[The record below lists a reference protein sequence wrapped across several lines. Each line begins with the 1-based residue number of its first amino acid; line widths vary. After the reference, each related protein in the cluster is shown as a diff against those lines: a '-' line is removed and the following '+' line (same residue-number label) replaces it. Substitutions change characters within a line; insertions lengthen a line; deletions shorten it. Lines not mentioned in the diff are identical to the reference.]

1 MKQELKQVTVS
12 RESLDEYAKSLGTV
26 ANQATRRL
34 ALLFNQGN
42 GLAVLK
48 VLKLGAFGND
58 PLTSDS
64 PLNFIEQLN
73 RTFTYLASIKASRQG
88 DNLSD

>member
-12 RESLDEYAKSLGTV
+12 RESLDEYAKSLKMV
-26 ANQATRRL
+26 ANQVTRRL
-34 ALLFNQGN
+34 ASLFNQGE
-42 GLAVLK
+42 GLEILK
-48 VLKLGAFGND
+48 VLKFEEFGND
-58 PLTSDS
+58 PLTPNS